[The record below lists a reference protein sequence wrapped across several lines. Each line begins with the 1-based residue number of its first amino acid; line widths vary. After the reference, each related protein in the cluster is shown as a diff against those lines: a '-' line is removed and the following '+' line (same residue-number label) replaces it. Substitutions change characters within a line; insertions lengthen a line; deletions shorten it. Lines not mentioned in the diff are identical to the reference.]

1 MKKIING
8 FSIAKE
14 ILFNIKCKIIFL
26 KKNKINPYLV
36 TLLIGMNTSSTIYV
50 KSKIKIAISIGIK
63 TKLFVISENIN
74 NVKIVSLIKKINKK
88 NIYTGI
94 LIQFPLPTHIDK
106 STIFSLIHYKKD
118 VDGFTYYN
126 MGLLIHNNNNI
137 LPCTAQGIIYLLTKY
152 FGNYIQSKKIIIIGR
167 SLIVGK
173 PLLLG
178 LINLNCTVTL
188 IHSFT
193 NYFLKEI
200 NISDIIIS
208 SVGISNLIKNKY
220 IKKGSFIIDVG
231 INKINNKIM
240 GDIQYNIL
248 RKISY
253 VTPVPGG
260 IGPTTVASLML
271 NIVKLCYFQNNINF
285 I

>member
-231 INKINNKIM
+231 INKINKHRRNM
-240 GDIQYNIL
+240 GDRGKNMKMGNRNMIY
-248 RKISY
+248 
-253 VTPVPGG
+253 GG
-260 IGPTTVASLML
+260 MGI
-271 NIVKLCYFQNNINF
+271 
-285 I
+285 